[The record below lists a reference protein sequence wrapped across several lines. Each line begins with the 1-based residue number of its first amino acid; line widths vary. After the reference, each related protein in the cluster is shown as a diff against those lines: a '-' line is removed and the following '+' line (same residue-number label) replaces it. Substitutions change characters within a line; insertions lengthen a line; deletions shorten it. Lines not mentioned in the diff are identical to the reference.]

1 MNYREKHRFPV
12 HIETGWFRPVK
23 PVVRNNHVPVHLQ
36 ENFVT
41 DKSGRKVAVQIPIKT
56 YEKLVAD
63 SEDWKTLRN
72 TAKPK
77 PEKASRFPMTRLLGK
92 LKMQTD
98 DLYKEDIYR

>member
-1 MNYREKHRFPV
+1 MR
-12 HIETGWFRPVK
+12 
-23 PVVRNNHVPVHLQ
+23 

-72 TAKPK
+72 NAKPK
-77 PEKASRFPMTRLLGK
+77 PEKASRFPLTRLSGK
-92 LKMQTD
+92 LKMHTG
-98 DLYKEDIYR
+98 DLYRKYIYR